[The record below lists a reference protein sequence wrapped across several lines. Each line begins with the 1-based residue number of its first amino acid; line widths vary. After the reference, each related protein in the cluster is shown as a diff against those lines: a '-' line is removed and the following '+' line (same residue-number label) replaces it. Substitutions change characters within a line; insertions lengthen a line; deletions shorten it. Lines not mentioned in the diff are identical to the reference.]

1 MKSLQG
7 RLIATATAIM
17 LASGLFAGLGGYHAA
32 RTEADEILDAQL
44 AQVAQT
50 LLFIVQDQA
59 FDTAGDIGQGIRHDH
74 SLIVYQVWQLKPGTG
89 QGGTIHWS
97 RGDRDTPSAPAYPR
111 LVLRSGDQG
120 WPSASVPEGY
130 STLPVSGR
138 EFRFLARDS
147 DDHAYRVEVGERLI
161 DREEMVRQIAWNN
174 TWPYLAVLPIGL
186 ALLVWSLHRGLAPL
200 RRLASELGSRHPEHL
215 DRLAVEGLPQEL
227 EPVLNALN
235 ALLERLHQ
243 ALENERR
250 FTGDAAHELRTP
262 MAALRAQLDA
272 LRLAPDKETR
282 IQAERQASHSL
293 VRMTRLVDQLL
304 LLARLDAAPPPTTH
318 LDAEPIAGEACRDL
332 APAALARGIDLA
344 LQAEPALL
352 CCDEEDL
359 RILLRN
365 LIDNAIRYGRPGDR
379 VEVRVRL
386 AASQVEL
393 AVLDS
398 GPGLAPDQRRGLGR
412 RFQRLG
418 RADPEGSGL
427 GLSIVARVAER
438 YGASLTFGPGL
449 EGRGLGVVVTFPV
462 PE

>member
-1 MKSLQG
+1 MNSLQG
-7 RLIATATAIM
+7 RLIASATGIM

-74 SLIVYQVWQLKPGTG
+74 SLIVYQVWQLKPGPG

-97 RGDRDTPSAPAYPR
+97 RRDRATAPAYPR

-120 WPSASVPEGY
+120 WPSASVPGGY

-147 DDHAYRVEVGERLI
+147 NDHAYRVEVGERLI
-161 DREEMVRQIAWNN
+161 DSEEMVRQIAWNN
-174 TWPYLAVLPIGL
+174 TWPYLAVLPLGL

-200 RRLASELGSRHPEHL
+200 RRLASELGTRHPEHL
-215 DRLAVEGLPQEL
+215 EGLTIEGLPREL

-235 ALLERLHQ
+235 ALLGRLHQ

-262 MAALRAQLDA
+262 MAGLRAQLDA
-272 LRLAPDKETR
+272 LRLAPDKDTR
-282 IQAERQASHSL
+282 MQAERQTSHSL
-293 VRMTRLVDQLL
+293 ARMTRLVDQLL
-304 LLARLDAAPPPTTH
+304 LLARLDAAPPPTTQ
-318 LDAEPIAGEACRDL
+318 LDAEPIAGGACREL
-332 APAALARGIDLA
+332 APTALARGIDLA
-344 LQAEPALL
+344 LLAEPALL
-352 CCDEEDL
+352 NCDEEDL

-379 VEVRVRL
+379 IEVHVGRAAGQVR
-386 AASQVEL
+386 L

-398 GPGLAPDQRRGLGR
+398 GPGLAPEQRRGLGC

-418 RADPEGSGL
+418 RSDPEGSGL

-438 YGASLTFGPGL
+438 YGASLAFGTGL